1 MARVTAST
9 PVFDKGD
16 GEIIHYTHLPVA
28 FINLACHRLP
38 MNATT
43 LAAKSLYRDR
53 KRHAWLLS
61 LLVPCLVG
69 AGPLLA
75 SVGGDWR
82 LLWAPLLLV
91 YVLLPVLDLLMGE
104 DRSNPPETA
113 LAALESDRYYRYV
126 TWALVPMLW
135 AWFVFGAWFAT
146 RTELPLHGWL
156 ALALSTG
163 VVGGFCINAG
173 HELGHKKER
182 IERWLA
188 KLVLAPTAY
197 GHFYVEHNRGHH
209 RDVATPDDPASAR
222 MGESIWR
229 FIVREWP
236 GAWRRA
242 WILEHERMQREGRAV
257 LSLHNDIV
265 QTSLITLALW
275 IALIAWLGIAVL
287 PFLLLAA
294 AWANFQLSSA
304 NYIEHYGLLR
314 LRDAQGR
321 FERCQPRHSW
331 NSNSLVSNWVLFH
344 LQRHSD
350 HHANAARRY
359 QALRHFDEAPQLPT
373 GYFGMFL
380 LAYVPALWF
389 RVMDRRLLAAV
400 DGDAARVNFD
410 PARRQRLLARY
421 FTKQAAAGSD
431 LIT

>member
-1 MARVTAST
+1 MHPT
-9 PVFDKGD
+9 PHIADF
-16 GEIIHYTHLPVA
+16 A
-28 FINLACHRLP
+28 
-38 MNATT
+38 
-43 LAAKSLYRDR
+43 YRDR
-53 KRHAWLLS
+53 KRHLWLLS
-61 LLVPCLVG
+61 LLLPSLVG

-75 SVGGDWR
+75 SAFDDPR
-82 LLWAPLLLV
+82 LLWAPLLLA
-91 YVLLPVLDLLMGE
+91 YVLLPLLDGLLGA
-104 DRSNPPETA
+104 DRSNPPESA
-113 LAALESDRYYRYV
+113 LAELEADPYYRYV
-126 TWALVPMLW
+126 TWAVVPLLW
-135 AWFVFGAWFAT
+135 GWFLFGAWYASQP
-146 RTELPLHGWL
+146 ELPLHGYL
-156 ALALSTG
+156 AVALATG

-173 HELGHKKER
+173 HELGHKKGTL
-182 IERWLA
+182 ERWLA

-197 GHFYVEHNRGHH
+197 GHFFVEHNRGHH

-229 FIVREWP
+229 FVVREWP

-242 WILEHERMQREGRAV
+242 WQLERERMQREGRAT
-257 LSLHNDIV
+257 LSLRNDIV

-275 IALIAWLGIAVL
+275 ATLVAWLGTGVL

-314 LRDAQGR
+314 QRDADGR
-321 FERCQPRHSW
+321 VERCQPRHSW

-389 RVMDRRLLAAV
+389 RVMDPRLVAAV
-400 DGDAARVNFD
+400 GGDSQRVNFD
-410 PARRQRLLARY
+410 PAKRSRLLRRY
-421 FTKQAAAGSD
+421 FAST
-431 LIT
+431 

>member
-1 MARVTAST
+1 M
-9 PVFDKGD
+9 
-16 GEIIHYTHLPVA
+16 
-28 FINLACHRLP
+28 
-38 MNATT
+38 
-43 LAAKSLYRDR
+43 
-53 KRHAWLLS
+53 
-61 LLVPCLVG
+61 PCLVG

-75 SVGGDWR
+75 SASGDWR
-82 LLWAPLLLV
+82 LLWTPLLLV
-91 YVLLPVLDLLMGE
+91 YGLLPLLDLLLGE
-104 DRSNPPETA
+104 DRSNPPETSVA
-113 LAALESDRYYRYV
+113 VLESDRYYRYV

-146 RTELPLHGWL
+146 RTALPLHGWL

-182 IERWLA
+182 VERWLA

-197 GHFYVEHNRGHH
+197 GHFFVEHNRGHH

-229 FIVREWP
+229 FIIREWP

-242 WILEHERMQREGRAV
+242 WILERERMQREGRAT

-265 QTSLITLALW
+265 QTSLITLMLWTALV
-275 IALIAWLGIAVL
+275 AWLGVTVL

-314 LRDAQGR
+314 LRDTQGR

-389 RVMDRRLLAAV
+389 RVMDPRLVLAVA
-400 DGDAARVNFD
+400 GDAARVNFD
-410 PARRQRLLARY
+410 TSRREKLTARHFATAQ
-421 FTKQAAAGSD
+421 T
-431 LIT
+431 